1 MRDAVRPRTAAPTPT
16 RPPSPSPSSPSPSA
30 SSPSPPSEARVPRPA
45 RSAARSGVDGGAA
58 RRVLHRSARALLDD
72 LPDLTD
78 RLVAALRERE
88 PAYRAALESE
98 PGHIWQEAHQS
109 LLHGV
114 ASLLDPRAAREEAR
128 RCSWRTGAARAER
141 GMPLDALLHAF
152 RLGGSLVWEAL
163 VEETTRRSPDDVR
176 LLVHVAGDVWDFV
189 DEQCALVADA
199 YRRVERRLTWRH
211 ENRLRLLAGALLDGT
226 ARIADLPDAAAA
238 LGLPERGRY
247 AVVAVGGRLPLG
259 PDGPPEGPA
268 ATPGPRVRW
277 HTGADTEYGIVLLD
291 GEDHAPDARRPADAE
306 DHAPDT
312 RRPHGGPHEHVDGRR
327 PEGGQPEDGGRGVL
341 AALAARLGAAPGVRV
356 GVSPA
361 VDGLAA
367 VGDARRLADTALRL
381 CPEDGGTVLLE
392 DHLPAA
398 LVVSSPGLGA
408 ALAERVLGPLL
419 RLDRAERDLLLET
432 LAVWLECDGSARR
445 AGARLYCHR
454 NTVLNRLRRCE
465 QLTGRSLGR
474 PADLV
479 EVALALSA
487 RRLLPHRPGTRPRTG
502 R

>member
-1 MRDAVRPRTAAPTPT
+1 MRDAVRPRAGA
-16 RPPSPSPSSPSPSA
+16 PSP
-30 SSPSPPSEARVPRPA
+30 EARVPRPA
-45 RSAARSGVDGGAA
+45 RGPARSGADSGAA

-88 PAYRAALESE
+88 PAYRAALAGE
-98 PGHIWQEAHQS
+98 PGHVWQEAHQS
-109 LLHGV
+109 LRHGI

-152 RLGGSLVWEAL
+152 RLGGALVWEAL
-163 VEETTRRSPDDVR
+163 VEETSRRSADDVR

-189 DEQCALVADA
+189 DEQCALVSDA
-199 YRRVERRLTWRH
+199 YRRVERRLTWRQ

-226 ARIADLPDAAAA
+226 ARLADLPETAAA

-247 AVVAVGGRLPLG
+247 AVVAVGGRLPSG
-259 PDGPPEGPA
+259 AEPPEP
-268 ATPGPRVRW
+268 ATPDPRVRW
-277 HTGADTEYGIVLLD
+277 HTGADAEYGIVLLD
-291 GEDHAPDARRPADAE
+291 GDGDGDGRGRGQGPDADGPRRRA
-306 DHAPDT
+306 HAQ
-312 RRPHGGPHEHVDGRR
+312 G
-327 PEGGQPEDGGRGVL
+327 GGRDGDGDHDGHCGHGVV

-361 VDGLAA
+361 VEGLAA
-367 VGDARRLADTALRL
+367 VGDARRLADIALRL
-381 CPEDGGTVLLE
+381 CPGDGGTVRLE

-398 LVVSSPGLGA
+398 LLVSSPDLA
-408 ALAERVLGPLL
+408 TALTGRVLGPLL
-419 RLDRAERDLLLET
+419 RLEPADRDLLLET

-479 EVALALSA
+479 ELALALSA
-487 RRLLPHRPGTRPRTG
+487 LRLPPRP
-502 R
+502 